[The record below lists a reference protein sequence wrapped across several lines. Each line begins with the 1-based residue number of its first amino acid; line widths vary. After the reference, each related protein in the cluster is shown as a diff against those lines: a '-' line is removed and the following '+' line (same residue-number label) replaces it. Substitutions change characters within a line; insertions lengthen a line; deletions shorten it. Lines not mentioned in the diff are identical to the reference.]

1 MGITRRTWSLV
12 LILGLL
18 GIAIASAG
26 EAAQFAWQQFKGTQ
40 LRVMLNKHPWQLA
53 IEPHLKEFEALTGM
67 KLVVE
72 VYPEDQ
78 FRAKTSVELQS
89 GSGSID
95 VFMTM
100 PAQEGLKYLR
110 AGWYQPVDEYLKDA
124 SITSPDYNWNDFLEV
139 GRSAMTVEGRII
151 GPPIQLETNQLMYRK
166 DVFQKYGVKVPKTLD
181 ELEAAAKA
189 LNGKPMTDDGQPG
202 FGFVARGKRAAATSI
217 FSGYLYAMGATWLTP
232 SREPSFNSDEGV
244 KAFDLYGR
252 LLRLYGP
259 PGSENNHWY
268 EASSIMGQSKAAMY
282 TEYDSISAFVE
293 DPEKSKV
300 KGKIGYAMFPKGPNG
315 KPGTMATVW
324 GLGIPRNSKN
334 PKAGWLFLQWATN
347 REQVLAIQSERAVQG
362 GRDSVWK
369 DPKATAKMNPELAEA
384 FVQGLR
390 VGNSNWN
397 PPVVA
402 VPEVRDALGAA
413 IVTSIQGGDVKVA
426 ANKAAADTKRI
437 MGETEKK

>member
-1 MGITRRTWSLV
+1 MITGRQLRCIG
-12 LILGLL
+12 LIVGLL
-18 GIAIASAG
+18 ALTLTAGG
-26 EAAQFAWQQFKGTQ
+26 EAGQFNWQQFKGTQ
-40 LRVMLNKHPWQLA
+40 LRVMLNKHPWQIA
-53 IEPHLKEFEALTGM
+53 IEPHLKDFETLTGM

-110 AGWYQPVDEYLKDA
+110 AGWYQPIDEYLKDA
-124 SITSPDYNWNDFLEV
+124 SLTAPDYTWNDFMEV

-166 DVFQKYGVKVPKTLD
+166 DVFQKYNVKVPASLD
-181 ELEAAAKA
+181 ELEAAAKT
-189 LNGKPMTDDGQPG
+189 LNGKAMTDDGQPG
-202 FGFVARGKRAAATSI
+202 FGFVARGKRAAATSV
-217 FSGYLYAMGATWLTP
+217 FSGYLHAMGASWLAP
-232 SREPSFNSDEGV
+232 NREPVFNSEEGV

-252 LLRLYGP
+252 LLRMYGP

-268 EASSIMGQSKAAMY
+268 EASSIMGQGKAAMY
-282 TEYDSISAFVE
+282 TEFDSISAFVE

-324 GLGIPRNSKN
+324 GLGIPKNSKN
-334 PKAGWLFLQWATN
+334 PKAAWLFLQWATN
-347 REQVLAIQSERAVQG
+347 RDQVLALTSERAVQG

-369 DPKATAKMNPELAEA
+369 DPKAKAKMNPDLAEA
-384 FVQGLR
+384 LIQGLR
-390 VGNSNWN
+390 VGNPNWN

-402 VPEVRDALGAA
+402 VAEVRDAIGAA
-413 IVTSIQGGDVKVA
+413 LVTSIQGGDVKA
-426 ANKAAADTKRI
+426 AVNKAAADTKRI
-437 MGETEKK
+437 MIETEK